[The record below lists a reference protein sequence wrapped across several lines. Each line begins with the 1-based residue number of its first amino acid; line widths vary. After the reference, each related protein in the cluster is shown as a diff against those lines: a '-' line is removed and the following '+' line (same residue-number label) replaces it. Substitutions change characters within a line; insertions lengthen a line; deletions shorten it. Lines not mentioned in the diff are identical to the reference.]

1 VLRGQH
7 TDSSDLDILI
17 DRALESTLSKLSKY
31 ATSSAW
37 RSVCRSRFWP
47 QREFVER
54 QLDGTQFQFLRTC
67 NGSISD
73 IYRHATRRSALLYF
87 NRDFYRQVR
96 VGASNAGRSI
106 PARLRDQ
113 GEALARTHSSA

>member
-67 NGSISD
+67 NGSAVTLRAEDEQSFD
-73 IYRHATRRSALLYF
+73 LALTML
-87 NRDFYRQVR
+87 D
-96 VGASNAGRSI
+96 VGQAA
-106 PARLRDQ
+106 
-113 GEALARTHSSA
+113 